1 MNRPAPPPRSGPRPV
16 VVDAA
21 RDAAA
26 AALARVLDDDAW
38 AAPALSSVL
47 DAAGLHNER
56 DRAFATELFY
66 GALRFARPLE
76 ASILRGA
83 DKPGR
88 GLDPRIKSIMLVAAY
103 QLQHLR
109 ERVPA
114 HAAVDAAV
122 TAVKR
127 ARPGLDGF
135 ANALLRKLGSPLH
148 ELLKPGAL
156 LPEIAEAWGVPLALA
171 EAITAGLPAAEHV
184 RAVGALCDRP
194 TTWAASFVDLSAVGG
209 ATAAKARSDT
219 SASTEVRKDADV
231 DTSANSEVKPIA
243 LVRHP
248 FSPQLVAA
256 PAGKVTLLPGFAEGA
271 FMVADPGSLCCAA
284 AVGAK
289 PGVRVLDLCAAPG
302 TKSVLLRKTGA
313 TVTAVELNPKRAKKI
328 QENLRRMKVD
338 VDVVVGDATAI
349 DVAAVGGAVDAV
361 LLDAPC
367 TGLGTTRRKPEIKL
381 RRTDDDVAQNARLQ
395 AKLLAAAA
403 RFVKPGG
410 VLVYSVCS
418 PLPQEGAHQIEAF
431 LAGHTDFAREPLP
444 AVLTTLPPS
453 AFDEL
458 GQVRLRPHL
467 HDADAFFIA
476 RLRRA
481 PA

>member
-1 MNRPAPPPRSGPRPV
+1 MNRPDSPPRSGPRPV

-47 DAAGLHNER
+47 DAAGLQNER

-148 ELLKPGAL
+148 ELLKPGAP

-194 TTWAASFVDLSAVGG
+194 TTWAASFVDLPAPP
-209 ATAAKARSDT
+209 APAKPRVDT
-219 SASTEVRKDADV
+219 SASTEVGESDQV
-231 DTSANSEVKPIA
+231 DTSASHEVKPVA

-248 FSPQLVAA
+248 FAPQLVAA

-271 FMVADPGSLCCAA
+271 FMVADPGSFCCAA

-328 QENLRRMKVD
+328 QENLRRMRVD
-338 VDVVVGDATAI
+338 VDVVVGDATAL

-381 RRTDDDVAQNARLQ
+381 RRTDDDVVQNARLQ

-431 LAGHTDFAREPLP
+431 LAGHADFVREPLP
-444 AVLTTLPPS
+444 AVLKSLPPS

-481 PA
+481 